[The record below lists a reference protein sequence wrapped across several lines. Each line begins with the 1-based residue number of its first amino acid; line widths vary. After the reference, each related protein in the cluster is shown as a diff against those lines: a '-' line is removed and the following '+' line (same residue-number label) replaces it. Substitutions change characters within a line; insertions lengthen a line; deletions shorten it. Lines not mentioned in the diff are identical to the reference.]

1 MTKFQI
7 LTHKPKI
14 DKWIFGQ
21 NIDFW
26 NSVLMLCLRKPCIFA
41 LVTVVHQ
48 SISFSAALFATS
60 RELTSSPL
68 LHKLHLLLLQ
78 TRIRK
83 SDIPVDTD
91 YNLEQHKRR
100 RTAAK
105 KSRFVTKV
113 VISADQSTYKLSST
127 ISRGH
132 FPRESFLSNFN
143 ISSVFHYFKSL
154 ILVSNIQFGQNLTL
168 RHS

>member
-1 MTKFQI
+1 MVHFGEFLKTWRLRSNSVTRQVSFNRTKIVEKCQNKWIFMTKFQI

-14 DKWIFGQ
+14 DKWIFWQ

-26 NSVLMLCLRKPCIFA
+26 NSVFMLCLRKPCIFA

-68 LHKLHLLLLQ
+68 LQKLHLLLLQ

-113 VISADQSTYKLSST
+113 VISAD
-127 ISRGH
+127 
-132 FPRESFLSNFN
+132 
-143 ISSVFHYFKSL
+143 
-154 ILVSNIQFGQNLTL
+154 
-168 RHS
+168 

>member
-1 MTKFQI
+1 MVHFGEFLKTWRLRSNSVTRQVSFNRTKIVGKCQNKWILMTKFQI

-68 LHKLHLLLLQ
+68 LQKLHLLLLQ

-113 VISADQSTYKLSST
+113 VISAD
-127 ISRGH
+127 
-132 FPRESFLSNFN
+132 
-143 ISSVFHYFKSL
+143 
-154 ILVSNIQFGQNLTL
+154 
-168 RHS
+168 

>member
-1 MTKFQI
+1 MVHFGEFLKTWRLRSNSVTRQVSFNRTKIVGKCQNKWIFMTKFQI

-68 LHKLHLLLLQ
+68 LQKLHLLLLQ

-113 VISADQSTYKLSST
+113 VISAD
-127 ISRGH
+127 
-132 FPRESFLSNFN
+132 
-143 ISSVFHYFKSL
+143 
-154 ILVSNIQFGQNLTL
+154 
-168 RHS
+168 